1 MDLAAVHQLLGE
13 LRAEM
18 RSVREDASEA
28 KAAAKAAKEAA
39 DAADKK
45 LEAMKNRG
53 YGFIGGAMLL
63 AGAAGAKVQSI
74 FFGGH

>member
-1 MDLAAVHQLLGE
+1 MEEGTMRELLGE
-13 LRAEM
+13 VRAEI
-18 RSVREDASEA
+18 RSLREDVAEA
-28 KAAAKAAKEAA
+28 KAAAKSAQAAA
-39 DAADKK
+39 DATDKK

-74 FFGGH
+74 FFGS